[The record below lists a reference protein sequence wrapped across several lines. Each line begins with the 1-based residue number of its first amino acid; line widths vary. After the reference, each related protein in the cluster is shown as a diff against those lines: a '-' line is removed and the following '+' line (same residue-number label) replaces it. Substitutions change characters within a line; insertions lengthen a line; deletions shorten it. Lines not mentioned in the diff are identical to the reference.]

1 MYLNILKKDL
11 KRKKTMNV
19 ILLLFIILATT
30 FVSSSVNNMVSV
42 TTALDNY
49 FELAGVPD
57 YIISTINKGT
67 TDNIVDVLNNIEEVD
82 ELGVEDIL
90 YLTSDNFS
98 FETEDINISN
108 TIVLQDF
115 KNLQTNIFD
124 KNNQPIKELK
134 SGEIILVEKMMTQNN
149 ISPGEKITI
158 DIGGVKKEFTVREH
172 FKDAL
177 FGGSMI
183 GVSRTIICEED
194 FEEFFSS
201 KDKTVEYFKGNLCYI
216 TTDDTPTIQEEINK
230 YNCGINF
237 SYDSSVFRTA
247 YILNMLIAGILM
259 VISLCLIIISFVVLR
274 FTIGFTISE
283 EYREIG
289 VMKAI
294 GIKNAKIR
302 GIYMVKYLALALVG
316 TAVGFFLS
324 IPLSDLMLKSISN
337 TIVMINDNALLING
351 ACAVLVITVI
361 LLFCYMCT
369 GKTKNY
375 TPVDAIRNG
384 EKGKRFKKKGFV
396 SLNKA
401 PLKPTVFLAVND
413 VLSNPKRFGLIA
425 LIFTLCLSM
434 LLILVNSANTLQSD
448 GLITTFGFAPCDICF
463 INDAKQ
469 TSFMVE
475 GGRELLEDE
484 IEEIERK
491 LELNNM
497 PGQCYYESLFKFTVE
512 KGDKSYKTY
521 TSLGTGTTTDMYEYF
536 EGTAPKNANEIA
548 ITQIISEKLDASIG
562 DTVVIKQLEG
572 DKEYIITGLYQNM
585 LNLGEGIRFH
595 ESNDIN
601 FIQCSASMVF
611 QIDFDEELSKKEI
624 RERMDSIKDIMDADE
639 VYTAGEYA
647 DNLTG
652 SGAAVSAVS
661 ILVLVLTIIV
671 IILIAALMERSF
683 IAKEK
688 SEIALL
694 KAVGVK
700 DGSIIMWHTLRF
712 VIVSIIATA
721 LALVFTVPLTKLT
734 IDPIFNMMGASF
746 GIEYEIVPFE
756 VFFVYPLI
764 VVVTTLISAFI
775 ASLST
780 KKIKANECAGIE

>member
-1 MYLNILKKDL
+1 MYVNILKKDL
-11 KRKKTMNV
+11 KRKKTMNI

-57 YIISTINKGT
+57 YIITTINKGT
-67 TDNIVDVLNNIEEVD
+67 TDNIIDVLNDIEEVD
-82 ELGVEDIL
+82 EFGVENVL
-90 YLTSDNFS
+90 YLTSDDYK
-98 FETEDINISN
+98 FETDGINISN
-108 TIVLQDF
+108 TVVLQNF
-115 KNLQTNIFD
+115 ESLKTNIFE

-134 SGEIILVEKMMTQNN
+134 SGEIILVEKIMTQNN
-149 ISPGEKITI
+149 ISSGEKITI
-158 DIGGVKKEFTVREH
+158 DIGGVKKEFTVRES

-183 GVSRTIICEED
+183 GINRMIICEED
-194 FEEFFSS
+194 FEKFFNS
-201 KDKTVEYFKGNLCYI
+201 KDETVEYFKGNFCYI
-216 TTDDTPTIQEEINK
+216 TTNDTTAIQEEINN
-230 YNCGINF
+230 YNCGINS
-237 SYDSSVFRTA
+237 SYDSSVFKTA
-247 YILNMLIAGILM
+247 YILNMLIAGVLM
-259 VISLCLIIISFVVLR
+259 VISLCLIIISFIVLR

-294 GIKNAKIR
+294 GIKSAKIR
-302 GIYMVKYLALALVG
+302 GLYMVKYLALALVG

-324 IPLSDLMLKSISN
+324 IPLSDLMLKSVSN
-337 TIVMINDNALLING
+337 TIVIVNNNALLING
-351 ACAVLVITVI
+351 ACALLVITVI

-396 SLNKA
+396 ALNKA

-434 LLILVNSANTLQSD
+434 LLILVNSANTLKSD
-448 GLITTFGFAPCDICF
+448 TLISAFGFAPCDVCF
-463 INDAKQ
+463 IDDAKQ
-469 TSFMVE
+469 MSFMVE

-491 LELNNM
+491 LELNDM
-497 PGQCYYESLFKFTVE
+497 SGECYYESLFKFTVE

-521 TSLGTGTTTDMYEYF
+521 TSLGSGTTTDMYQYYQ
-536 EGTAPKNANEIA
+536 GTAPKNTNEIA
-548 ITQIISEKLDASIG
+548 ITSVIAEKLDASIG

-572 DKEYIITGLYQNM
+572 DKEYIITGLYQSM

-601 FIQCSASMVF
+601 FIQCSGCMVF
-611 QIDFDEELSKKEI
+611 QIDFDEELSDKEI
-624 RERMDSIKDIMDADE
+624 RERIDIIKDIMDADE
-639 VYTAGEYA
+639 VYTTGEYV
-647 DNLTG
+647 DNLSG
-652 SGAAVSAVS
+652 SGTAVSAVS
-661 ILVLVLTIIV
+661 MLVLMLTIIV
-671 IILIAALMERSF
+671 IILIATLMERSF

-721 LALVFTVPLTKLT
+721 LALAFTIPLTKLT

-764 VVVTTLISAFI
+764 VIVTTLISAFI